1 MGRWPIPQSCS
12 IVQMLDRLDN
22 AELVVHIDLV
32 ATASLV
38 LAGIALVLSI
48 PGAISGLYTLV
59 EGRESIRLD
68 PKLREA
74 LAQRAGHDHE
84 ATSAVIHE
92 ALCQYLQQSRMTDP
106 SHWRQP

>member
-1 MGRWPIPQSCS
+1 M
-12 IVQMLDRLDN
+12 DN
-22 AELVVHIDLV
+22 AELVVHIALV

-48 PGAISGLYTLV
+48 PGAISGLYALV

-74 LAQRAGHDHE
+74 LAQRASHGHE
-84 ATSAVIHE
+84 TTSTVIHE
-92 ALCQYLQQSRMTDP
+92 ALCQYLQQSGMTDP